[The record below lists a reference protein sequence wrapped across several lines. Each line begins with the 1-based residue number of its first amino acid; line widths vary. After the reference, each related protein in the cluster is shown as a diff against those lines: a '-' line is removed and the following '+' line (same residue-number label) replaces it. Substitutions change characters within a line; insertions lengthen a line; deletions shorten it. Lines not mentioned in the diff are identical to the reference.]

1 MHALMEKSSGDFPG
15 LNSLRHHWTLESVAD
30 EVWAKQISAI
40 DSDSTRTI
48 VENIVNE
55 FRQYLST
62 AKDLPRLK
70 FFQLLDRVC
79 TSTSF
84 GCVRGRFQ
92 RTRLIESFEKWCSS
106 LRFKLIE
113 HHWREEG

>member
-15 LNSLRHHWTLESVAD
+15 LNSLRHHWTLESVSN

-40 DSDSTRTI
+40 DSDSTRAI

-62 AKDLPRLK
+62 AKDLPRLEFSISGQSVHIDIYQARPRT
-70 FFQLLDRVC
+70 FFSGLFYR
-79 TSTSF
+79 
-84 GCVRGRFQ
+84 
-92 RTRLIESFEKWCSS
+92 
-106 LRFKLIE
+106 KL
-113 HHWREEG
+113 